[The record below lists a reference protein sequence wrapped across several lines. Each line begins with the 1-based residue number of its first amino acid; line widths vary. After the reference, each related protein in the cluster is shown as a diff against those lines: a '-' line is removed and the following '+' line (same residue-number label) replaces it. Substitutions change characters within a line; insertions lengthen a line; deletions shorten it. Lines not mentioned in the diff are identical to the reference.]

1 MSANKTSMV
10 NLTITSEGIGDKEK
24 VSIQLSMPPFTSPK
38 QMTEAQKLGLEF
50 LNWFTAHRSRRSQ
63 HFPLPWGVQE
73 KAEKRGGVIHRKFE
87 AIKPN

>member
-24 VSIQLSMPPFTSPK
+24 VSIQLSMPPFTSPEK
-38 QMTEAQKLGLEF
+38 MTARDG
-50 LNWFTAHRSRRSQ
+50 
-63 HFPLPWGVQE
+63 QE